1 MDKTFQTL
9 LFNIYHETYQGNL
22 PLRNQKIKLI
32 FYHETRRLS

>member
-1 MDKTFQTL
+1 MDKKFQTL
-9 LFNIYHETYQGNL
+9 LLNIYHETYQGNL